1 VAKEIWKARTIL
13 GWTTQVGQG
22 RRVPWYREVEEGNS
36 SPPTGEASIPT
47 NATVGFPEDE
57 WPSFP
62 AELPSP
68 TELDEGL
75 KATRQYL
82 SQIVT
87 SGNERLWFV
96 ESPFHVLMEKLF
108 KPKLEELT

>member
-1 VAKEIWKARTIL
+1 VAKEDWKARTIL

-57 WPSFP
+57 WPLFP

-96 ESPFHVLMEKLF
+96 DSPFHVLMEKLF